1 MNTTWSGRR
10 ALSWLFVLLLVAA
23 AAGTACS
30 SGGGTGSAP
39 AVKLAFVTNNASE
52 FWKIAAAGVRKYE
65 AEGRVQV
72 DVKMPPNGTPEE
84 QNQIV

>member
-39 AVKLAFVTNNASE
+39 AVKLAFVTNNAARSPE
-52 FWKIAAAGVRKYE
+52 AVAAFS
-65 AEGRVQV
+65 
-72 DVKMPPNGTPEE
+72 
-84 QNQIV
+84 